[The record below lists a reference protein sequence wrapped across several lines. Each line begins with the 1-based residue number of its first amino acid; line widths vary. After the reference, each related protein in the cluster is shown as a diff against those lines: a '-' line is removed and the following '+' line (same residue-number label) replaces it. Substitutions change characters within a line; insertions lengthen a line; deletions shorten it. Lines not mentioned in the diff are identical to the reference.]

1 MADLQKLMEEIKSM
15 TVLEL
20 SKFVKELEEEFG
32 VSAAAPVAVVAG
44 GAAEAA
50 PAEEEKTEFDV
61 ILKEVGPNKVQVIK
75 VVKDATGL
83 GLVEAKGVVD
93 GAPKAVKEGIPKD
106 AAEALVAKF
115 KEVGATADIK

>member
-1 MADLQKLMEEIKSM
+1 MADLNKLLEEIKAM

-20 SKFVKELEEEFG
+20 NDFVKALEEEFG
-32 VSAAAPVAVVAG
+32 VSAAAPVAAAGAVA
-44 GAAEAA
+44 AA
-50 PAEEEKTEFDV
+50 PVEEEKTEFDV
-61 ILKEVGPNKVQVIK
+61 VLKEVGPNKVQVIK

-93 GAPKAVKEGIPKD
+93 GAPKTVKEALPKD

-115 KEVGATADIK
+115 KEVGATAELK

>member
-1 MADLQKLMEEIKSM
+1 MADLNKLMEEIKGM

-20 SKFVKELEEEFG
+20 NEFVKQLEAEFG
-32 VSAAAPVAVVAG
+32 VSAAAPVAAA
-44 GAAEAA
+44 GAAVAAA

-61 ILKEVGPNKVQVIK
+61 VLKEVGPNKVQVIK

-83 GLVEAKGVVD
+83 GLVDAKAVVD
-93 GAPKAVKEGIPKD
+93 GAPKTVKEAMPKD

-115 KEVGATADIK
+115 KDVGATAELK

>member
-1 MADLQKLMEEIKSM
+1 MADLDKLMEEIKSM

-20 SKFVKELEEEFG
+20 NEFVKQLEEEFG
-32 VSAAAPVAVVAG
+32 VSAAAPVAVVG

-61 ILKEVGPNKVQVIK
+61 VLKEVGPNKVQVIK

-83 GLVEAKGVVD
+83 GLVDAKGVVD
-93 GAPKAVKEGIPKD
+93 GAPKTVKEAMPKD

-115 KEVGATADIK
+115 KEVGATAEIK